1 MEYTNNEKFSKPDKN
16 DLYSLALWNENTEKT
31 DAALAIAGKPDEYS
45 AAKTYAVGD
54 KCIYENALYKCI
66 TAISTAEAWTAGHWA
81 KTSLCAEDTANKAA
95 IKELT
100 ENKANKDHSHAWSA
114 ITGKPSSFTPASHT
128 HDDRYFTE
136 SEINN
141 KLKDLVITKDFT
153 SSKVTVAAQSAKQV
167 AISFNVPSG
176 YKMLNNV
183 IVKTNGAVLLAY
195 FAQRDGSVLTCYM
208 YNFTN
213 ASATC
218 TLTATVPFI
227 KS

>member
-1 MEYTNNEKFSKPDKN
+1 MAQTTTTNLNLTVTDGTTPFGSANVKENFEKID
-16 DLYSLALWNENTEKT
+16 T
-31 DAALAIAGKPDEYS
+31 
-45 AAKTYAVGD
+45 AVG
-54 KCIYENALYKCI
+54 ELQ
-66 TAISTAEAWTAGHWA
+66 T
-81 KTSLCAEDTANKAA
+81 KTTQ
-95 IKELT
+95 LT

>member
-1 MEYTNNEKFSKPDKN
+1 MR
-16 DLYSLALWNENTEKT
+16 
-31 DAALAIAGKPDEYS
+31 
-45 AAKTYAVGD
+45 
-54 KCIYENALYKCI
+54 
-66 TAISTAEAWTAGHWA
+66 
-81 KTSLCAEDTANKAA
+81 
-95 IKELT
+95 
-100 ENKANKDHSHAWSA
+100 NKANKDHSHAWST

-153 SSKVTVAAQSAKQV
+153 SSNVTVAAQSAKQV

-183 IVKTNGAVLLAY
+183 IVKTNGAVLLSY

>member
-1 MEYTNNEKFSKPDKN
+1 MPASHTRYGDITTHKSSGDHDSRYALKDHNHDSVYSKTN
-16 DLYSLALWNENTEKT
+16 
-31 DAALAIAGKPDEYS
+31 
-45 AAKTYAVGD
+45 
-54 KCIYENALYKCI
+54 
-66 TAISTAEAWTAGHWA
+66 
-81 KTSLCAEDTANKAA
+81 
-95 IKELT
+95 
-100 ENKANKDHSHAWSA
+100 HSHAWSA

-153 SSKVTVAAQSAKQV
+153 SSKFTVGAQSAKQV
-167 AISFNVPSG
+167 AISFSVPSG

-183 IVKTNGAVLLAY
+183 IVKTGGAVLLAY
-195 FAQRDGSVLTCYM
+195 FGQRDGSVLTCYM

-213 ASATC
+213 ASVTC